1 MLGFVATTGAID
13 YLTDPNLLLN
23 TLLAQLGGWM
33 VAAVALIVFIESGVL
48 FPVLPGDS
56 MIFALGI
63 LHNRIPGVPE
73 WLTFLVLFVAAIC
86 GNLVGYWLGRKYGR
100 RLFKDDARYLSTENM
115 HKSEEF
121 FRRYGGV
128 ALLLARFVPFV
139 RTFVPIIAGIGKQHY
154 RTFLIWNMLGAALWI
169 GVFMIAGVLLG
180 DIPAVANNVEIIAL
194 AIVAISVL
202 PMVVSY
208 FKARSKKKLPTN
220 RETVAGQ

>member
-1 MLGFVATTGAID
+1 MVAALQTAGIFD

-33 VAAVALIVFIESGVL
+33 VVAVALIVFIESGVL

-63 LHNRIPGVPE
+63 LHNRIPSVPE
-73 WLTFLVLFVAAIC
+73 WLTFLVLFVAAIS

-115 HKSEEF
+115 HKSEDF

-128 ALLLARFVPFV
+128 ALVLARFVPFV
-139 RTFVPIIAGIGKQHY
+139 RTFVPIIAGIGKQHF
-154 RTFLIWNMLGAALWI
+154 RTFLLWNMIGAALWI
-169 GVFMIAGVLLG
+169 GAFMVAGVLLG
-180 DIPAVANNVEIIAL
+180 DIPLVANNVELIAI
-194 AIVAISVL
+194 AIVTISVL
-202 PMVVSY
+202 PMVIS
-208 FKARSKKKLPTN
+208 FIKARATKKTADK
-220 RETVAGQ
+220 

>member
-1 MLGFVATTGAID
+1 MVAALQTAGIFD

-33 VAAVALIVFIESGVL
+33 VVAVALIVFIESGVL

-63 LHNRIPGVPE
+63 LHNRIPSVPE
-73 WLTFLVLFVAAIC
+73 WLTFLVLFIAAIS

-115 HKSEEF
+115 HKSEDF

-128 ALLLARFVPFV
+128 ALVLARFVPFV
-139 RTFVPIIAGIGKQHY
+139 RTFVPIIAGIGKQHF
-154 RTFLIWNMLGAALWI
+154 RTFLIWNMIGAALWI
-169 GVFMIAGVLLG
+169 GAFMVAGILLG
-180 DIPAVANNVEIIAL
+180 DIPLVANNVELIAI

-202 PMVVSY
+202 PMVIS
-208 FKARSKKKLPTN
+208 FIKARATKKAADK
-220 RETVAGQ
+220 

>member
-1 MLGFVATTGAID
+1 MVAALQTAGIFD

-33 VAAVALIVFIESGVL
+33 VVAVALIVFIESGVL

-63 LHNRIPGVPE
+63 LHNRIPSVPE
-73 WLTFLVLFVAAIC
+73 WLTFLVLFVAAIS

-115 HKSEEF
+115 HKSEDF

-128 ALLLARFVPFV
+128 ALVLARFVPFV
-139 RTFVPIIAGIGKQHY
+139 RTFVPIIAGIGKQHF
-154 RTFLIWNMLGAALWI
+154 RTFLIWNMIGAALWI
-169 GVFMIAGVLLG
+169 GAFMVAGVLLG
-180 DIPAVANNVEIIAL
+180 DIPLVANNVELIAI
-194 AIVAISVL
+194 AIVTISVL
-202 PMVVSY
+202 PMVIS
-208 FKARSKKKLPTN
+208 FIKARATKKTADK
-220 RETVAGQ
+220 

>member
-1 MLGFVATTGAID
+1 MFASVVATGALD

-23 TLLAQLGGWM
+23 TLLSQLGGWM

-86 GNLVGYWLGRKYGR
+86 GNMVGYWLGRKFGR
-100 RLFKDDARYLSTENM
+100 RLFKADARYLSTENM
-115 HKSEEF
+115 HKSEDF

-128 ALLLARFVPFV
+128 ALVLARFVPFV
-139 RTFVPIIAGIGKQHY
+139 RTFVPIIAGIGKQNY
-154 RTFLIWNMLGAALWI
+154 RTFLIWNMVGAALWI
-169 GVFMIAGVLLG
+169 GAFMLAGVLLG
-180 DIPAVANNVEIIAL
+180 DIPLVANNVEIIAI
-194 AIVAISVL
+194 AIVVISVL
-202 PMVVSY
+202 PMVISY
-208 FKARSKKKLPTN
+208 FKARARKQNSAK
-220 RETVAGQ
+220 

>member
-1 MLGFVATTGAID
+1 
-13 YLTDPNLLLN
+13 
-23 TLLAQLGGWM
+23 M

-139 RTFVPIIAGIGKQHY
+139 RTFVPIIAGIGKQYY

-180 DIPAVANNVEIIAL
+180 DIPAVANNVEIIAI

-208 FKARSKKKLPTN
+208 FKARSKKKT
-220 RETVAGQ
+220 ADK

>member
-1 MLGFVATTGAID
+1 MLGFVAATGVLD

-63 LHNRIPGVPE
+63 LHNRIPGVSE

-128 ALLLARFVPFV
+128 ALVLARFVPFV
-139 RTFVPIIAGIGKQHY
+139 RTFVPIIAGIGKQNY

-194 AIVAISVL
+194 AIVAISVV

-208 FKARSKKKLPTN
+208 FKARSKKKA
-220 RETVAGQ
+220 AGK

>member
-1 MLGFVATTGAID
+1 MLGLIPTTGAMD

-23 TLLAQLGGWM
+23 TLLTQLGGWM

-73 WLTFLVLFVAAIC
+73 WLTFLVLFIAAIG

-169 GVFMIAGVLLG
+169 GVFMLAGILLG
-180 DIPAVANNVEIIAL
+180 DIPAIANNVEVIAL

-202 PMVVSY
+202 PMVFSY
-208 FKARSKKKLPTN
+208 FKARSQRKA
-220 RETVAGQ
+220 AGK

>member
-1 MLGFVATTGAID
+1 MLGFVAVTGAID

-180 DIPAVANNVEIIAL
+180 DIPAVANNVEIIAI

-208 FKARSKKKLPTN
+208 FKARSKKKT
-220 RETVAGQ
+220 ADK

>member
-180 DIPAVANNVEIIAL
+180 DIPAVANNVEIIAI

-208 FKARSKKKLPTN
+208 FKARSKKKT
-220 RETVAGQ
+220 ADK

>member
-1 MLGFVATTGAID
+1 MVAALQTAGILD

-33 VAAVALIVFIESGVL
+33 VVAVALIVFIESGVL

-63 LHNRIPGVPE
+63 LHNRIPSVPE
-73 WLTFLVLFVAAIC
+73 WLTFLVLFIAAIS

-115 HKSEEF
+115 HKSEDF
-121 FRRYGGV
+121 FRRYGGI
-128 ALLLARFVPFV
+128 ALVLARFVPFV
-139 RTFVPIIAGIGKQHY
+139 RTFVPIIAGIGKQHF
-154 RTFLIWNMLGAALWI
+154 RTFLIWNMIGAALWI
-169 GVFMIAGVLLG
+169 GAFMVAGVLLG
-180 DIPAVANNVEIIAL
+180 DIPLVANNVELIAI

-202 PMVVSY
+202 PMVIS
-208 FKARSKKKLPTN
+208 FIKARASKKAADK
-220 RETVAGQ
+220 

>member
-1 MLGFVATTGAID
+1 MVAALQTAGILD

-33 VAAVALIVFIESGVL
+33 VVAVSLIVFIESGVL

-63 LHNRIPGVPE
+63 LHNRIPSVPE
-73 WLTFLVLFVAAIC
+73 WLTFLVLFIAAIS

-115 HKSEEF
+115 HKSEDF
-121 FRRYGGV
+121 FRRYGGI
-128 ALLLARFVPFV
+128 ALVLARFVPFV
-139 RTFVPIIAGIGKQHY
+139 RTFVPIIAGIGKQHF
-154 RTFLIWNMLGAALWI
+154 RTFLIWNMIGAALWI
-169 GVFMIAGVLLG
+169 GAFMVAGVLLG
-180 DIPAVANNVEIIAL
+180 DIPLVANNVELIAI

-202 PMVVSY
+202 PMVIS
-208 FKARSKKKLPTN
+208 FIKARASKKAADK
-220 RETVAGQ
+220 

>member
-1 MLGFVATTGAID
+1 MLGFVAATGAID

-128 ALLLARFVPFV
+128 ALVLARFVPFV

-208 FKARSKKKLPTN
+208 FKARSQKKSADK
-220 RETVAGQ
+220 

>member
-1 MLGFVATTGAID
+1 MVAALQTAGIFD

-33 VAAVALIVFIESGVL
+33 VVAVALIVFIESGVL

-63 LHNRIPGVPE
+63 LHNRIPSVPE
-73 WLTFLVLFVAAIC
+73 WLTFLVLFIAAIS

-115 HKSEEF
+115 HKSEDF

-128 ALLLARFVPFV
+128 ALVLARFVPFV
-139 RTFVPIIAGIGKQHY
+139 RTFVPIIAGIGKQHF
-154 RTFLIWNMLGAALWI
+154 RTFLIWNMIGAALWI
-169 GVFMIAGVLLG
+169 GAFMLAGVLLG
-180 DIPAVANNVEIIAL
+180 DIPLVANNVELIAI

-202 PMVVSY
+202 PMVIS
-208 FKARSKKKLPTN
+208 FIKARASKKAADK
-220 RETVAGQ
+220 

>member
-1 MLGFVATTGAID
+1 MLGFVADTGAID

-180 DIPAVANNVEIIAL
+180 DIPAVANNVEIIAI

-208 FKARSKKKLPTN
+208 FKARSKKKT
-220 RETVAGQ
+220 ADK

>member
-169 GVFMIAGVLLG
+169 GVFMISGVLLG
-180 DIPAVANNVEIIAL
+180 DIPAVANNVEIIAI

-208 FKARSKKKLPTN
+208 FKARSKKKT
-220 RETVAGQ
+220 ADK

>member
-1 MLGFVATTGAID
+1 MVAALQTAGILD
-13 YLTDPNLLLN
+13 YLTDPILLLN

-33 VAAVALIVFIESGVL
+33 VVAVALIVFIESGVL

-63 LHNRIPGVPE
+63 LHNRIPSVPE
-73 WLTFLVLFVAAIC
+73 WLTFLVLFIAAIS

-115 HKSEEF
+115 HKSEDF

-128 ALLLARFVPFV
+128 ALVLARFVPFV
-139 RTFVPIIAGIGKQHY
+139 RTFVPIIAGIGKQHF
-154 RTFLIWNMLGAALWI
+154 RTFLIWNMIGAALWI
-169 GVFMIAGVLLG
+169 GAFMVAGVLLG
-180 DIPAVANNVEIIAL
+180 DIPLVANNVELIAI

-202 PMVVSY
+202 PMVIS
-208 FKARSKKKLPTN
+208 FIKARATKKTADK
-220 RETVAGQ
+220 

>member
-1 MLGFVATTGAID
+1 MVAALQTAGIFD

-33 VAAVALIVFIESGVL
+33 VVAVALIVFIESGVL

-63 LHNRIPGVPE
+63 LHNRIPSVPE
-73 WLTFLVLFVAAIC
+73 WLTFLVLFIAAIS

-115 HKSEEF
+115 HKSEDF

-128 ALLLARFVPFV
+128 ALVLARFVPFV
-139 RTFVPIIAGIGKQHY
+139 RTFVPIIAGIGKQHF
-154 RTFLIWNMLGAALWI
+154 RTFLIWNMIGAALWI
-169 GVFMIAGVLLG
+169 GAFMVAGVLLG
-180 DIPAVANNVEIIAL
+180 DIPLVANNVELIAI

-202 PMVVSY
+202 PMVISFV
-208 FKARSKKKLPTN
+208 KARASKKAADK
-220 RETVAGQ
+220 

>member
-1 MLGFVATTGAID
+1 MVAALQTAGIFD

-33 VAAVALIVFIESGVL
+33 VVAVALIVFIESGVL

-63 LHNRIPGVPE
+63 LHNRIPSVPE
-73 WLTFLVLFVAAIC
+73 WLTFLVLFIAAIS

-115 HKSEEF
+115 HKSEDF
-121 FRRYGGV
+121 FRRYGGI
-128 ALLLARFVPFV
+128 ALVLARFVPFV
-139 RTFVPIIAGIGKQHY
+139 RTFVPIIAGIGKQHF
-154 RTFLIWNMLGAALWI
+154 RTFLIWNMIGAALWI
-169 GVFMIAGVLLG
+169 GAFMVAGVLLG
-180 DIPAVANNVEIIAL
+180 DIPLVANNVELIAI

-202 PMVVSY
+202 PMVIS
-208 FKARSKKKLPTN
+208 FIKARATKKAADK
-220 RETVAGQ
+220 

>member
-1 MLGFVATTGAID
+1 MLGFVAATGAID

-180 DIPAVANNVEIIAL
+180 DIPAVANNVEIIAI

-220 RETVAGQ
+220 RGTVAGQ

>member
-1 MLGFVATTGAID
+1 MVAALQTAGIFD

-33 VAAVALIVFIESGVL
+33 VVAVALIVFIESGVL

-63 LHNRIPGVPE
+63 LHNRIPSVPE
-73 WLTFLVLFVAAIC
+73 WLTFLVLFVAAIS

-115 HKSEEF
+115 HKSEDF

-128 ALLLARFVPFV
+128 ALVLARFVPFV
-139 RTFVPIIAGIGKQHY
+139 RTFVPIIAGIGKQHF
-154 RTFLIWNMLGAALWI
+154 RTFLIWNMIGAALWI
-169 GVFMIAGVLLG
+169 GAFMVAGVLLG
-180 DIPAVANNVEIIAL
+180 DIPLVANNVELIAI

-202 PMVVSY
+202 PMVIS
-208 FKARSKKKLPTN
+208 FIKARATKKTAYK
-220 RETVAGQ
+220 

>member
-1 MLGFVATTGAID
+1 MLGFVAATGAID

-73 WLTFLVLFVAAIC
+73 WLTFLFLFIAAIC

-180 DIPAVANNVEIIAL
+180 DIPAVANNVEIIAI

-208 FKARSKKKLPTN
+208 FKARSKKKTAD
-220 RETVAGQ
+220 R

>member
-1 MLGFVATTGAID
+1 MVAALQTAGILD

-33 VAAVALIVFIESGVL
+33 VVAVALIVFIESGVL

-63 LHNRIPGVPE
+63 LH
-73 WLTFLVLFVAAIC
+73 
-86 GNLVGYWLGRKYGR
+86 LVGYWLGRKYGR

-115 HKSEEF
+115 HKSEDF

-128 ALLLARFVPFV
+128 ALVLARFVPFV
-139 RTFVPIIAGIGKQHY
+139 RTFVPIIAGIGKQHF
-154 RTFLIWNMLGAALWI
+154 RTFLIWNMIGAALWI
-169 GVFMIAGVLLG
+169 GAFMVAGVLLG
-180 DIPAVANNVEIIAL
+180 DIPLVANNVELIAT

-202 PMVVSY
+202 PMVIS
-208 FKARSKKKLPTN
+208 FIKARATKKAADK
-220 RETVAGQ
+220 

>member
-1 MLGFVATTGAID
+1 MVAALQTAGILD

-33 VAAVALIVFIESGVL
+33 VVAVALIVFIESGVL

-63 LHNRIPGVPE
+63 LHNRIPSVPE
-73 WLTFLVLFVAAIC
+73 WLTFLVLFISAIS

-115 HKSEEF
+115 HKSEDF
-121 FRRYGGV
+121 FRRYGGI
-128 ALLLARFVPFV
+128 ALVLARFVPFV
-139 RTFVPIIAGIGKQHY
+139 RTFVPIIAGIGKQHF
-154 RTFLIWNMLGAALWI
+154 RTFLIWNMIGAALWI
-169 GVFMIAGVLLG
+169 GAFMLAGVLLG
-180 DIPAVANNVEIIAL
+180 DIPLVANNVELIAI

-202 PMVVSY
+202 PMVIS
-208 FKARSKKKLPTN
+208 FIKARASKKAADK
-220 RETVAGQ
+220 

>member
-73 WLTFLVLFVAAIC
+73 WLTFLVLFIAAIG

-202 PMVVSY
+202 PMVFSY
-208 FKARSKKKLPTN
+208 FKARSQKKS
-220 RETVAGQ
+220 AGK

>member
-1 MLGFVATTGAID
+1 MVAALQTAGIFD

-33 VAAVALIVFIESGVL
+33 VVAVALIVFIESGVL

-63 LHNRIPGVPE
+63 LHNRIPSVPE
-73 WLTFLVLFVAAIC
+73 WLTFLVLFVAAIS

-115 HKSEEF
+115 HKSEDF
-121 FRRYGGV
+121 FRRYGGI
-128 ALLLARFVPFV
+128 ALVLARFVPFV
-139 RTFVPIIAGIGKQHY
+139 RTFVPIIAGIGKQHF
-154 RTFLIWNMLGAALWI
+154 RTFLIWNMIGAALWI
-169 GVFMIAGVLLG
+169 GAFMVAGVLLG
-180 DIPAVANNVEIIAL
+180 DIPLVANNVELIAI

-202 PMVVSY
+202 PMVIS
-208 FKARSKKKLPTN
+208 FIKARASKKSS
-220 RETVAGQ
+220 R

>member
-1 MLGFVATTGAID
+1 MLGFVAATGAID

-139 RTFVPIIAGIGKQHY
+139 RTFVPIIAGLGKQHY

-180 DIPAVANNVEIIAL
+180 DIPAVANNVEIIAI

-208 FKARSKKKLPTN
+208 FKARSKKKT
-220 RETVAGQ
+220 ADK

>member
-1 MLGFVATTGAID
+1 MVAALQTAGIFD

-33 VAAVALIVFIESGVL
+33 VVAVALIVFIESGVL

-63 LHNRIPGVPE
+63 LHNRIPSVPE
-73 WLTFLVLFVAAIC
+73 WLTFLVLFIAAIS

-115 HKSEEF
+115 HKSEDF
-121 FRRYGGV
+121 FRRYGGI
-128 ALLLARFVPFV
+128 ALVLARFVPFV
-139 RTFVPIIAGIGKQHY
+139 RTFVPIIAGIGKQHF
-154 RTFLIWNMLGAALWI
+154 RTFLIWNMIGAALWI
-169 GVFMIAGVLLG
+169 GAFMLAGVLLG
-180 DIPAVANNVEIIAL
+180 DITLVANNVELIAI

-202 PMVVSY
+202 PMVIS
-208 FKARSKKKLPTN
+208 FIKARASKKAADK
-220 RETVAGQ
+220 

>member
-1 MLGFVATTGAID
+1 MVAALQTAGIFD

-33 VAAVALIVFIESGVL
+33 LVAVALIVFIESGVL

-56 MIFALGI
+56 MIFSLCL
-63 LHNRIPGVPE
+63 LHNRIPSVPE
-73 WLTFLVLFVAAIC
+73 WLTFLVLFVAAIS

-115 HKSEEF
+115 HKSEDF

-128 ALLLARFVPFV
+128 ALVLARFVPFV
-139 RTFVPIIAGIGKQHY
+139 RTFVPIIAGIGKQHF
-154 RTFLIWNMLGAALWI
+154 RTFLIWNMIGAALWI
-169 GVFMIAGVLLG
+169 GAFMVAGVLLG
-180 DIPAVANNVEIIAL
+180 DIPLVANNVELIAI

-202 PMVVSY
+202 PMVIS
-208 FKARSKKKLPTN
+208 FIKARATKKTADK
-220 RETVAGQ
+220 

>member
-1 MLGFVATTGAID
+1 MVAVLQTAGILD

-33 VAAVALIVFIESGVL
+33 VVAVALIVFIESGVL

-63 LHNRIPGVPE
+63 LHNRIPSVPE
-73 WLTFLVLFVAAIC
+73 WLTFLVLFIAAIS

-115 HKSEEF
+115 HKSEDF

-128 ALLLARFVPFV
+128 ALVLARFVPFV
-139 RTFVPIIAGIGKQHY
+139 RTFVPIIAGIGKQHF
-154 RTFLIWNMLGAALWI
+154 RTFLIWNMIGAALWI
-169 GVFMIAGVLLG
+169 GAFMVTGVLLG
-180 DIPAVANNVEIIAL
+180 DIPLVANNVELIAI

-202 PMVVSY
+202 PMVIS
-208 FKARSKKKLPTN
+208 FIKARASKKAADK
-220 RETVAGQ
+220 

>member
-1 MLGFVATTGAID
+1 MVAALQTAGIFD

-33 VAAVALIVFIESGVL
+33 VVAVALIVFIESGVL

-63 LHNRIPGVPE
+63 LHNRIPSVPE
-73 WLTFLVLFVAAIC
+73 WLTFLVLFVAAIS

-115 HKSEEF
+115 HKSEDF

-128 ALLLARFVPFV
+128 ALVLARFVPFV
-139 RTFVPIIAGIGKQHY
+139 RTFVPIIAGIGKQHF
-154 RTFLIWNMLGAALWI
+154 RTFLIWNMIGAALWI
-169 GVFMIAGVLLG
+169 GAFMVAGVLLG
-180 DIPAVANNVEIIAL
+180 DIPLVANNVELIAI

-202 PMVVSY
+202 PMVIS
-208 FKARSKKKLPTN
+208 FIKARATKKTADK
-220 RETVAGQ
+220 

>member
-169 GVFMIAGVLLG
+169 GMFMIAGVLLG
-180 DIPAVANNVEIIAL
+180 DIPAVANNVEIIAI

-208 FKARSKKKLPTN
+208 FKARSKKKT
-220 RETVAGQ
+220 ADK

>member
-1 MLGFVATTGAID
+1 MVAALQTAGIFD

-33 VAAVALIVFIESGVL
+33 VVAVALIVFIESGVL

-63 LHNRIPGVPE
+63 LHNRIPSVPE
-73 WLTFLVLFVAAIC
+73 WLTFLVLFVAAIS

-115 HKSEEF
+115 HKSEDF

-128 ALLLARFVPFV
+128 ALVLARFVPFV
-139 RTFVPIIAGIGKQHY
+139 RTFVPIIAGIGKQHF
-154 RTFLIWNMLGAALWI
+154 RTFLIWNMIGAALWI
-169 GVFMIAGVLLG
+169 GAFMVAGVLLG
-180 DIPAVANNVEIIAL
+180 DIPLVANNVELIAI

-202 PMVVSY
+202 PMVIS
-208 FKARSKKKLPTN
+208 FIKARATKKN
-220 RETVAGQ
+220 SR

>member
-220 RETVAGQ
+220 RGTRAGQ

>member
-180 DIPAVANNVEIIAL
+180 DIPAVANNVEIIVL

-220 RETVAGQ
+220 RGTVAGQ

>member
-1 MLGFVATTGAID
+1 MVAALQTAGILD

-33 VAAVALIVFIESGVL
+33 VVAVALIVFIESGVL

-63 LHNRIPGVPE
+63 LHNRIPSVPE
-73 WLTFLVLFVAAIC
+73 WLTFLVLFIAAIS

-115 HKSEEF
+115 HKSEDF

-128 ALLLARFVPFV
+128 ALVLARFVPFV
-139 RTFVPIIAGIGKQHY
+139 RTFVPIIAGIGKQHF
-154 RTFLIWNMLGAALWI
+154 RTFLIWNMIGAALWI
-169 GVFMIAGVLLG
+169 GAFMVAGVLLG
-180 DIPAVANNVEIIAL
+180 DIPLVANNVELIAI

-202 PMVVSY
+202 PMVIS
-208 FKARSKKKLPTN
+208 FIKARASKKAADK
-220 RETVAGQ
+220 

>member
-1 MLGFVATTGAID
+1 MVSALQTAGIID

-33 VAAVALIVFIESGVL
+33 VVAVALIVFIESGVL

-63 LHNRIPGVPE
+63 LHNRIPSVPE
-73 WLTFLVLFVAAIC
+73 WLTFLVLFIAAIS

-115 HKSEEF
+115 HKSEDF

-128 ALLLARFVPFV
+128 ALVLARFVPFV
-139 RTFVPIIAGIGKQHY
+139 RTFVPIIAGIGKQHF
-154 RTFLIWNMLGAALWI
+154 RTFLIWNMIGAALWI
-169 GVFMIAGVLLG
+169 GAFMVAGVLLG
-180 DIPAVANNVEIIAL
+180 DIPLVANNVELIAI

-202 PMVVSY
+202 PMVIS
-208 FKARSKKKLPTN
+208 FIKARATKKAADK
-220 RETVAGQ
+220 

>member
-1 MLGFVATTGAID
+1 MVAALQTAGIFD

-33 VAAVALIVFIESGVL
+33 VVAVALIVFIESGVL

-63 LHNRIPGVPE
+63 LHNRIPSVPE
-73 WLTFLVLFVAAIC
+73 WLTFLVLFVAAIS

-100 RLFKDDARYLSTENM
+100 RLFKDDVRYLSTENM
-115 HKSEEF
+115 HKSEDF

-128 ALLLARFVPFV
+128 ALVLARFVPFV
-139 RTFVPIIAGIGKQHY
+139 RTFVPIIAGIGKQHF
-154 RTFLIWNMLGAALWI
+154 RTFLIWNMIGAALWI
-169 GVFMIAGVLLG
+169 GAFMVAGVLLG
-180 DIPAVANNVEIIAL
+180 DIPLVANNVELIAI

-202 PMVVSY
+202 PMVIS
-208 FKARSKKKLPTN
+208 FIKARASKKAADK
-220 RETVAGQ
+220 